1 MDEDKIIELFGARS
15 RRVYWDY
22 DEYVEYMAHQHQP
35 SGYDNWS
42 RLCQYCLWDREKE
55 DFLCTAC
62 GQWTLGME
70 ATKRREKRWSPLRA
84 AWVAACV
91 PP

>member
-62 GQWTLGME
+62 GQWTFGTE
-70 ATKRREKRWSPLRA
+70 PPKRRKRWSPLRA

>member
-1 MDEDKIIELFGARS
+1 MDEDKLIELFGWS
-15 RRVYWDY
+15 TRRVYWDY

-35 SGYDNWS
+35 SGHANCS
-42 RLCQYCLWDREKE
+42 KLCRDCLWGREKE

-62 GQWTLGME
+62 MQWTFGTE
-70 ATKRREKRWSPLRA
+70 PPKRRIRWSPLRA